1 MKKRATRKT
10 IRLVHEA
17 REPPPAPL
25 RFTPYAWAKLLF
37 LRDAGDAEVGGFG
50 ISSVEDLLLVE
61 DICLVA
67 QTCSV
72 ASVKFD
78 DSEVADFFDRQVDM
92 GRLPEEFGRIWIHT
106 HPGDSPTPSSTD
118 ETTFARCF
126 GRADWSVMFI
136 LACGGKTYA
145 RLQLSVGPGADV
157 LLPVEVDFGC
167 TFDGTDPES
176 WQAEYE
182 ALVTE
187 ERVFVPQKEPASKG
201 GKKSADA
208 DLRLADPFD
217 DPLRFNPWEVFDGCY
232 F

>member
-1 MKKRATRKT
+1 MKKRANLKT
-10 IRLVHEA
+10 IRLVHES

-37 LRDAGDAEVGGFG
+37 LRDAGDTEVGGFG
-50 ISSVEDLLLVE
+50 ISSADDLLLVE
-61 DICLVA
+61 DFCLVD

-78 DSEVADFFDRQVDM
+78 DAAVADFFDRQVDM

-106 HPGDSPTPSSTD
+106 HPGDSPAPSNTD

-136 LACGGKTYA
+136 LSCGGKTYA
-145 RLQLSVGPGADV
+145 RLQLCVGPGADV

-167 TFDGTDPES
+167 SFDGADPQS

-182 ALVTE
+182 ALVAE
-187 ERVFVPQKEPASKG
+187 ERVFVPHKEPVSKG
-201 GKKSADA
+201 GKKEADV
-208 DLRLADPFD
+208 DSLRADPFD